1 MTSSSLHKNIA
12 LLTKLE
18 SFIDL
23 HQKLN
28 ETISGETIGWHI
40 AHSCQVINT
49 ITNAIVHSDAS
60 KAKPKFSFLYHL
72 IMLTNHIP
80 RGKVKAPNIVIPK
93 NTITK
98 AEIVEEI
105 ELAKANLQTLASAGQ
120 NKYFTHPIFGD
131 LDVPK
136 TLKFFAVH
144 SNHHLKIIRDI
155 H

>member
-1 MTSSSLHKNIA
+1 MESSSLNKNIA

-18 SFIDL
+18 SYIEL
-23 HQKLN
+23 YQKLN

-136 TLKFFAVH
+136 TLKFFTVH
-144 SNHHLKIIRDI
+144 TNHHLKIIQDI

>member
-1 MTSSSLHKNIA
+1 MASSSLNKNIA

-18 SFIDL
+18 SYLEL

-28 ETISGETIGWHI
+28 NTISSEPIGWHI

-80 RGKVKAPNIVIPK
+80 RGKIKAPNIVIPK

-105 ELAKANLQTLASAGQ
+105 EHAKANLQTLASTHQ

>member
-1 MTSSSLHKNIA
+1 MYNVVDKNEA
-12 LLTKLE
+12 LLKQLE
-18 SFIDL
+18 SHLEL
-23 HQKLN
+23 HQKQN
-28 ETISGETIGWHI
+28 DTISGETVGWHI
-40 AHSCQVINT
+40 VHSCQVINT
-49 ITNAIVHSDAS
+49 ITNAIIHSDPS

-105 ELAKANLQTLASAGQ
+105 ELAKANLQTLASTHQ

-131 LDVPK
+131 LDVPQ

>member
-1 MTSSSLHKNIA
+1 MASSSLNKNIA

-18 SFIDL
+18 SYIEL

-80 RGKVKAPNIVIPK
+80 RGKVNAPNIVIPK
-93 NTITK
+93 NTITRE
-98 AEIVEEI
+98 EIVEEI
-105 ELAKANLQTLASAGQ
+105 ERAKANLQTLASTHQ

-131 LDVPK
+131 LDVRK
-136 TLKFFAVH
+136 TLKFFTVH
-144 SNHHLKIIRDI
+144 TNHHLKIIQDI
-155 H
+155 

>member
-1 MTSSSLHKNIA
+1 MASSSLNKNIA

-18 SFIDL
+18 SYIEL

-105 ELAKANLQTLASAGQ
+105 ELAKANLQTLASTHQ

-136 TLKFFAVH
+136 TLKFFTVH
-144 SNHHLKIIRDI
+144 TNHHLKIIRDI

>member
-1 MTSSSLHKNIA
+1 MASSSLNKNIA

-18 SFIDL
+18 SYIEL